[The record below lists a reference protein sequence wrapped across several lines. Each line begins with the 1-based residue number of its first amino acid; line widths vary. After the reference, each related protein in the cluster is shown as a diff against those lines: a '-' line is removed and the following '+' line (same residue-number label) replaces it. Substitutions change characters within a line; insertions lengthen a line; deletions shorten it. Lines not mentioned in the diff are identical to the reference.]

1 MVMIYKETVI
11 IGAGSAGLMA
21 ANMMEKEYIVLEKN
35 LKPGMKLLISG
46 SGQCNF
52 TNLCNLK
59 EFNEKFGMKR
69 RFVQFG
75 LSKFDNND
83 TINFFKSRNLNSYI
97 REDGK
102 VFPATMNSGDIVD
115 ALILK
120 IKNKIKY
127 NSEVI
132 SISKKENIYYVKT
145 KDEIYRSKYVIVA
158 TGGRTYPKTGSTG
171 AGYDFAKKFNIKI
184 SKLKNG
190 LCGVNIYEDFSELS
204 GVSFKDI
211 SINLYRNN
219 KKVLEL
225 CGDLLFTHSGL
236 SGPAIINNARYISE
250 EDILEI
256 NFLNQ
261 KSEEFE
267 KNFIGKIKNHPKKD
281 VINIL
286 KEYNIPDKV
295 LMKLLDGVAL
305 EAKGAEI
312 SKKYR
317 KFIVK
322 NMTKKSFVVKKV
334 GTLHNSMVTVGGV
347 DLKEIDKKTME
358 SKNNNNLFFV
368 GEVLDIDGDTGGY
381 NIQWAFSSANLA
393 SNKINKNKILEL

>member
-1 MVMIYKETVI
+1 
-11 IGAGSAGLMA
+11 
-21 ANMMEKEYIVLEKN
+21 
-35 LKPGMKLLISG
+35 MKLLISG

-59 EFNEKFGMKR
+59 EFSEKFGMKK

-75 LSKFDNND
+75 LSKFDNNNSID
-83 TINFFKSRNLNSYI
+83 FFKSRNLNSYI

-102 VFPATMNSGDIVD
+102 VFPVTMNSSDIVD

-132 SISKKENIYYVKT
+132 SIVKKENMYYVET
-145 KDEIYRSKYVIVA
+145 KNEIYRSKYVIIA

-171 AGYDFAKKFNIKI
+171 AGYDFAKNFNVKI

-204 GVSFKDI
+204 GVSFKNI

-219 KKVLEL
+219 KKELEL
-225 CGDLLFTHSGL
+225 CGDLLFTHQGL
-236 SGPAIINNARYISE
+236 SGPVIINNARYISE

-267 KNFIGKIKNHPKKD
+267 KNFIEKVKKHPKKD
-281 VINIL
+281 LINLL
-286 KEYNIPDKV
+286 KEYNIPDRV
-295 LMKLLDGVAL
+295 LIKLLDGVPL
-305 EAKGAEI
+305 EVKGAEI

-317 KFIVK
+317 KLIVK
-322 NMTKKSFVVKKV
+322 NITGKSFVVKKV

-358 SKNNNNLFFV
+358 SKNNNNLFFI

-393 SNKINKNKILEL
+393 SSKINKNKNLDL